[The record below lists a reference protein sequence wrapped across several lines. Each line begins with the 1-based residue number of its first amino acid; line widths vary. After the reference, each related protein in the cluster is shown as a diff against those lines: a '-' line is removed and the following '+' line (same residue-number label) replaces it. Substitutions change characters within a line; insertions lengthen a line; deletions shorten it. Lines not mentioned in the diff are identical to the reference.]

1 MKLINKNRSANTPSE
16 LSLALSECRAAFIS
30 VGVFSAF
37 INFFWLT
44 PSIYMMQVYDRVLM
58 SRNDLTLLMLTLII
72 TFLFAVMS
80 SLEWVR
86 SQILIRASNR
96 IDSILSEKV
105 FTSTFRMSL
114 RGMVGNAPQALG
126 DLAAVRQ
133 FLTGQGLFAFFDAP
147 WLPIYLIA
155 IFFINFWMGVF
166 AISGMIILAALA
178 YSNEIMT
185 RKPLQEA
192 GKMATFSSEQ
202 AGSQLRNAEV
212 IQAMGM
218 LPQLKNRWLTLHRSY
233 LGLQADAS
241 QKAATNMALT
251 KFFRML
257 FQSLILGIGALLVIQ
272 DQMTAGAMIA
282 GSILLGRALSP
293 LEQVLA
299 ISKQFS
305 IARQAYQ
312 RLDHLLEEGN
322 SKALQINLPPPSGAI
337 QVQDAAA
344 VPPGG
349 KIPVL
354 ANVNFELS
362 KGQVLVVLGP
372 SGSGKSSLARL
383 LVGVW
388 PAVHGKIR
396 FDGADISQWDPA
408 RLGIHMGYLPQ
419 DIELFNGTIAE
430 NIARFTEINSEKII
444 DAAVTANVHDL
455 VLQMPDGYET
465 RIGPG
470 AYQMSG
476 GQQQRIALAR
486 ALYDDPKI
494 LVLDEPN
501 SNLDQAGEQALVVAL
516 QNLKQR
522 GTTVIVITHRTNIL
536 QIATHVLVLA
546 AGRVAA
552 FGPPESV
559 LNSGSVRVVS
569 PSRTA

>member
-1 MKLINKNRSANTPSE
+1 
-16 LSLALSECRAAFIS
+16 
-30 VGVFSAF
+30 
-37 INFFWLT
+37 
-44 PSIYMMQVYDRVLM
+44 
-58 SRNDLTLLMLTLII
+58 
-72 TFLFAVMS
+72 
-80 SLEWVR
+80 
-86 SQILIRASNR
+86 
-96 IDSILSEKV
+96 
-105 FTSTFRMSL
+105 
-114 RGMVGNAPQALG
+114 
-126 DLAAVRQ
+126 
-133 FLTGQGLFAFFDAP
+133 
-147 WLPIYLIA
+147 
-155 IFFINFWMGVF
+155 
-166 AISGMIILAALA
+166 
-178 YSNEIMT
+178 
-185 RKPLQEA
+185 
-192 GKMATFSSEQ
+192 
-202 AGSQLRNAEV
+202 
-212 IQAMGM
+212 
-218 LPQLKNRWLTLHRSY
+218 
-233 LGLQADAS
+233 
-241 QKAATNMALT
+241 
-251 KFFRML
+251 
-257 FQSLILGIGALLVIQ
+257 
-272 DQMTAGAMIA
+272 
-282 GSILLGRALSP
+282 
-293 LEQVLA
+293 
-299 ISKQFS
+299 
-305 IARQAYQ
+305 
-312 RLDHLLEEGN
+312 
-322 SKALQINLPPPSGAI
+322 
-337 QVQDAAA
+337 
-344 VPPGG
+344 
-349 KIPVL
+349 
-354 ANVNFELS
+354 VNFELT

-383 LVGVW
+383 LVGIW
-388 PAVHGKIR
+388 PAAHGKIR

-552 FGPPESV
+552 FGPPETV

>member
-1 MKLINKNRSANTPSE
+1 
-16 LSLALSECRAAFIS
+16 
-30 VGVFSAF
+30 
-37 INFFWLT
+37 
-44 PSIYMMQVYDRVLM
+44 
-58 SRNDLTLLMLTLII
+58 
-72 TFLFAVMS
+72 
-80 SLEWVR
+80 
-86 SQILIRASNR
+86 
-96 IDSILSEKV
+96 
-105 FTSTFRMSL
+105 MSL
-114 RGMVGNAPQALG
+114 RGLVGNAPQALG

-166 AISGMIILAALA
+166 AVSGMIILAVLA
-178 YSNEIMT
+178 YSNEIIT
-185 RKPLQEA
+185 RKPLHEA

-218 LPQLKNRWLTLHRSY
+218 LPQLKNRWLSLHRTY

-272 DQMTAGAMIA
+272 EQMTAGAMIA

-312 RLDHLLEEGN
+312 RLEHLLEEGTL
-322 SKALQINLPPPSGAI
+322 KDLQVNLPPPTGAI

-344 VPPGG
+344 IPPGG
-349 KIPVL
+349 KQPVL

-388 PAVHGKIR
+388 PAAHGKIR
-396 FDGADISQWDPA
+396 FDGADIAQWDA
-408 RLGIHMGYLPQ
+408 AKLGVHMGYLPQ
-419 DIELFNGTIAE
+419 DIEMFNGTIAE
-430 NIARFTEINSEKII
+430 NIARFSEINSEKII
-444 DAAVTANVHDL
+444 NAAVTANVHEL

-486 ALYDDPKI
+486 ALYDAPKI
-494 LVLDEPN
+494 IVLDEPN
-501 SNLDQAGEQALVVAL
+501 SNLDQAGEQALVVAI

-522 GTTVIVITHRTNIL
+522 GSTVIVITHRTNIL

-552 FGPPESV
+552 FGPPETV
-559 LNSGSVRVVS
+559 LNSSSVRVVS
-569 PSRTA
+569 PSRSA